1 MEVTVNGESRILE
14 HPVSITE
21 FLLRHNLKP
30 QMVVVERNRV
40 VVSRDQYANTILEHG
55 DELEIVQMMA
65 GG

>member
-30 QMVVVERNRV
+30 QMVVVERNRAIV
-40 VVSRDQYANTILEHG
+40 PRERYASTMLEQG
-55 DELEIVQMMA
+55 DEIEIVQMMA